1 VRLPRAA
8 GLTAVRAEAGA
19 ASLTVEV
26 PVSVAA
32 RIRSRMG
39 LGSTQVDETRFA
51 RSAAGFESA
60 DYGTAPNRVD
70 IDISGGVGSV
80 RVIGVA

>member
-1 VRLPRAA
+1 M
-8 GLTAVRAEAGA
+8 TTVRAESGA
-19 ASLTVEV
+19 ASLVIEV
-26 PVSVAA
+26 PEGVAA

-39 LGSTQVDETRFA
+39 LGSSQVDERRFP

-60 DYGTAPNRVD
+60 DYGTAANRAD

-80 RVIGVA
+80 RVVGVAG